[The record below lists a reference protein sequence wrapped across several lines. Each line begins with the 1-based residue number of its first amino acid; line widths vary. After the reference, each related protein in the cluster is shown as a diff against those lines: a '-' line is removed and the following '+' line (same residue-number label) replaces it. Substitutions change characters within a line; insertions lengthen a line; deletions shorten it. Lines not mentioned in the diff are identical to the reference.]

1 MTALVAD
8 HIAALRAGLAAGMN
22 AQAMTYK
29 AWTSGVLGSEVSFAG
44 VVTRDDR
51 LEAMREDGR
60 KEFERIIDVRPTT
73 ELPVRLGDQVIYGG
87 STFVIRA
94 LSGAVVQRMTCVAS
108 KSMGAQSRDGLRSEG
123 R

>member
-22 AQAMTYK
+22 AQSMTYK
-29 AWTSGVLGSEVSFAG
+29 AWSSGVLGAEVSFSG
-44 VVTRDDR
+44 VVTRDER
-51 LEAMREDGR
+51 LEAMRDDGR

-73 ELPVRLGDQVIYGG
+73 AVPVRLGDQVAYDGT
-87 STFVIRA
+87 TFVIRA
-94 LSGAVVQRMTCVAS
+94 LSGADVPRMTCVAA